1 MTLEMKR
8 EKLADLLVEA
18 YRGTGSEDELTSDD
32 VDSICLSVDQAI
44 LECCRDEDL
53 LLVMFLHLD
62 RIRRDRAYAEEVKAD
77 KFEQIGLMLDY
88 VRERLLEQTGR

>member
-62 RIRRDRAYAEEVKAD
+62 RIYRDRAYAEEVNVD
-77 KFEQIGLMLDY
+77 KFELIGVMLDY
-88 VRERLLEQTGR
+88 MRRSLLRQMGR

>member
-8 EKLADLLVEA
+8 DKMAEMLVETS
-18 YRGTGSEDELTSDD
+18 RGVGIQDELTSDE
-32 VDSICLSVDQAI
+32 VEAICLSVDQAI

-62 RIRRDRAYAEEVKAD
+62 RICRDRAYAEEVNVD
-77 KFEQIGLMLDY
+77 KFELIGVMLDY
-88 VRERLLEQTGR
+88 MRRSLLRQMGR

>member
-1 MTLEMKR
+1 MTLGMKR

-62 RIRRDRAYAEEVKAD
+62 RICRDRAYAEEVNVD
-77 KFEQIGLMLDY
+77 KFELIGVMLDSM
-88 VRERLLEQTGR
+88 RRSLLRQMGR

>member
-1 MTLEMKR
+1 MTLGMKR
-8 EKLADLLVEA
+8 EKMADLLVEA

-62 RIRRDRAYAEEVKAD
+62 RIYRDRAYAEEVNVD
-77 KFEQIGLMLDY
+77 KFELIGVMLDY
-88 VRERLLEQTGR
+88 MRRSLLRQMGR

>member
-8 EKLADLLVEA
+8 EKMADLLVEA

-62 RIRRDRAYAEEVKAD
+62 RIYRDRAYAEEVNVD
-77 KFEQIGLMLDY
+77 KFELIGVMLDY
-88 VRERLLEQTGR
+88 MRRSLLRQMGR

>member
-8 EKLADLLVEA
+8 EKMAEMLVEA
-18 YRGTGSEDELTSDD
+18 SRGVGIHAELTSDE
-32 VDSICLSVDQAI
+32 VEAICLSVDQAI

-62 RIRRDRAYAEEVKAD
+62 RICRDRAYAEEVNVD
-77 KFEQIGLMLDY
+77 KFELIGVMLDY
-88 VRERLLEQTGR
+88 MRGSLLKQMGR

>member
-1 MTLEMKR
+1 MTLGMKR

-62 RIRRDRAYAEEVKAD
+62 RIYRDRAYAEEVNVD
-77 KFEQIGLMLDY
+77 KFELIGVMLDSM
-88 VRERLLEQTGR
+88 RRSLLRQMGR

>member
-18 YRGTGSEDELTSDD
+18 YRGTGGEDELTSDE
-32 VDSICLSVDQAI
+32 VEAICLSVDQAI

-62 RIRRDRAYAEEVKAD
+62 RIYRDRAYAEEVNVD
-77 KFEQIGLMLDY
+77 KFELIGVMLDY
-88 VRERLLEQTGR
+88 MRRSLLRQMGR